1 MEHKYIYTLVG
12 LAILGVLV
20 IVILKFAV
28 KPGDGGDGDDP
39 NNYS

>member
-28 KPGDGGDGDDP
+28 KTDEGDDP